1 MLHQPQEERQ
11 VSFGDAPLVQRENE
25 IAAAGVN
32 QEIRVFDAFGDALIG
47 KKLTDVVTGKER
59 REVFRR
65 DVGIDGHKVLQCL
78 RG

>member
-1 MLHQPQEERQ
+1 MLHQPQKERQ
-11 VSFGDAPLVQRENE
+11 VALGDAPLVKRKNE

-32 QEIRVFDAFGDALIG
+32 QEIRVLDAFGDALIG

-59 REVFRR
+59 REVFCR